1 VRPRFGTAYSGFLA
15 GSSPNAGDVTFV
27 NEELMKIH
35 RTLAVLLM
43 ITASICLPANLASAQ
58 SKGKYVCAEPNPQ
71 SLCTAD
77 NTCSG
82 SASCTVDIK
91 RDGMNGATATPG
103 FPKAK
108 GNSLFCVKP
117 GTSVTFQTSSKGTG
131 FIVDP
136 GPSSPFDPPDTIIGG
151 AQKPVQVT
159 AKRPGCFKYSV
170 GACYSGATFG
180 MCGSGTAEVIVM
192 K

>member
-1 VRPRFGTAYSGFLA
+1 
-15 GSSPNAGDVTFV
+15 
-27 NEELMKIH
+27 MKID
-35 RTLAVLLM
+35 RTLVVGFILS
-43 ITASICLPANLASAQ
+43 ASICVLTGVATAQ
-58 SKGKYVCAEPNPQ
+58 GKGKYVCDEPNPQ

-77 NTCSG
+77 NTCPASG
-82 SASCTVDIK
+82 PCTVDIK
-91 RDGMNGATATPG
+91 RKGMSAATATPG

-108 GNSLFCVKP
+108 ENSLFCVKP
-117 GTSVTFQTSSKGTG
+117 GTTVTFQTSSKGTG

-170 GACYSGATFG
+170 GACYSGSTYG
-180 MCGSGTAEVIVM
+180 MCGSGAAEAIVM

>member
-1 VRPRFGTAYSGFLA
+1 
-15 GSSPNAGDVTFV
+15 
-27 NEELMKIH
+27 MKIQ
-35 RTLAVLLM
+35 RQIAVPVLL
-43 ITASICLPANLASAQ
+43 LLLASLSVAQ
-58 SKGKYVCAEPNPQ
+58 SKGKGKYVCAEPNPE

-77 NTCSG
+77 NTCS
-82 SASCTVDIK
+82 ASGQCSVDIK

-108 GNSLFCVKP
+108 GNSLFCVKE
-117 GTSVTFQTSSKGTG
+117 GASVTFQSSSKGTG
-131 FIVDP
+131 FIVDF
-136 GPSSPFDPPDTIIGG
+136 GPSSPFDPSDTIIGG

-170 GACYSGATFG
+170 GACYSGATYG
-180 MCGSGTAEVIVM
+180 MCGSGAAEAIVI